1 MHFGERDLAGNLGI
15 LPSQWGL
22 LDMVC
27 KLLKPGPVAL
37 HVAPNS
43 CKLVADYLIR
53 NQRLAKRVAPVRIVK
68 RLGQAGTSLAVAANG
83 HYESLLIEV
92 CHNDSK
98 TFVLLAKDVLNRD
111 MDIVQ
116 FDEAGTTAILPA
128 VWYASPCE
136 ALRGDR
142 DDENR
147 YTTHARTTRPHG
159 RCHVCCSWHAGDPF
173 LVAIH
178 HVVLAVRCLRRGR
191 L

>member
-1 MHFGERDLAGNLGI
+1 MHFGERDLAGDLGI

-27 KLLKPGPVAL
+27 KLLQPGPVAL
-37 HVAPNS
+37 HVASNS
-43 CKLVADYLIR
+43 RKLVADYLIR
-53 NQRLAKRVAPVRIVK
+53 NQRLAERVAPVRIVK
-68 RLGQAGTSLAVAANG
+68 RLRQAGTSLAIAANG

-92 CHNDSK
+92 SHNDSK
-98 TFVLLAKDVLNRD
+98 TFILIAKDVLNRD

-116 FDEAGTTAILPA
+116 FDEAGTTTILSA
-128 VWYASPCE
+128 VWYASPRE

-147 YTTHARTTRPHG
+147 YATHARTTCPHS
-159 RCHVCCSWHAGDPF
+159 RCHVCCNWHASDPF
-173 LVAIH
+173 LVAIDN
-178 HVVLAVRCLRRGR
+178 VVLAVRCLRRGR